1 LGSFSIKKIHK
12 QNFQWTDPFSNKT
25 IDEGCLLINK
35 VLKMMHLDV
44 QTNVYA
50 ELAKY
55 KRIKLVN
62 HVFNIVKWHYAME
75 SKQISIKQKVP
86 GTYHESQYIM
96 DYLDALLT
104 VEVKSFKAKVNILCN
119 KSDISK
125 SRR

>member
-1 LGSFSIKKIHK
+1 M
-12 QNFQWTDPFSNKT
+12 
-25 IDEGCLLINK
+25 LINK